1 MNTHGATVKRGGGRT
16 FRKVRSRL
24 GTRQTSPPNA
34 GGSRRAGTNKSDST
48 SQRSLRWRV
57 ARLRLT
63 SDPSDDMSLL
73 EHVNR
78 LLVNRPG
85 SGLVSRPA
93 PQAAPAID
101 GRHPTL
107 MDEVSGLL
115 GRSASSGNATDRSPQ
130 RGGAVAASTAPAGNG
145 PDALPQGLVVEAQG
159 VGSSHPTP
167 HTLVDEVSGLLGRS
181 ASSGNATD
189 RSPQRGGAV
198 AASTAPAGNGP
209 DALPQS
215 LVVEVQGFIDD
226 HCAAAADAAGGSAA
240 KDRTQ
245 GPKSVPEERARKRVQ
260 EASALLARLPPK
272 CLPVTGG
279 YGYSLPSTD
288 AEYHEAAITL
298 IVAKG
303 GVSSEKTKAARL
315 FLKDFVAF
323 RVSKG
328 LPGEG
333 SPFPI
338 TSATAFACRQWVK
351 TPTAKKR
358 VSTAMEFL
366 VALGMASSGH
376 VTYEMSTFDLHL
388 PAVESGGGKE
398 RSPLPPLA
406 LLNVARAA
414 AQPLMLALLAWQET
428 ACCFRAE

>member
-1 MNTHGATVKRGGGRT
+1 M
-16 FRKVRSRL
+16 
-24 GTRQTSPPNA
+24 
-34 GGSRRAGTNKSDST
+34 
-48 SQRSLRWRV
+48 RWRV
-57 ARLRLT
+57 VRLRLT

-93 PQAAPAID
+93 PQAAPAIG
-101 GRHPTL
+101 GRHP
-107 MDEVSGLL
+107 
-115 GRSASSGNATDRSPQ
+115 
-130 RGGAVAASTAPAGNG
+130 
-145 PDALPQGLVVEAQG
+145 
-159 VGSSHPTP
+159 
-167 HTLVDEVSGLLGRS
+167 TLVDEVSGLLGRS

-315 FLKDFVAF
+315 FLKDFVA
-323 RVSKG
+323 R
-328 LPGEG
+328 
-333 SPFPI
+333 
-338 TSATAFACRQWVK
+338 VK
-351 TPTAKKR
+351 TQKR
-358 VSTAMEFL
+358 
-366 VALGMASSGH
+366 
-376 VTYEMSTFDLHL
+376 
-388 PAVESGGGKE
+388 
-398 RSPLPPLA
+398 
-406 LLNVARAA
+406 
-414 AQPLMLALLAWQET
+414 
-428 ACCFRAE
+428 